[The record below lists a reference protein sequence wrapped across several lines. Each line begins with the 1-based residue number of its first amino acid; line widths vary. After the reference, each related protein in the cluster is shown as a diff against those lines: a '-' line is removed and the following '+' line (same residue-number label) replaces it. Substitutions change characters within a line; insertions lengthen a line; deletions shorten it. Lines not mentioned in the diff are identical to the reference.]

1 MTRDEFADLALAC
14 LGEVTAFARRLT
26 PGGADADDLI
36 QSTYERAFATWS
48 TLRERRACRAWLFQI
63 ARHLHVDRLRA
74 VKARPELRLIDDDDA
89 IPAVATM
96 AADAIERLD
105 AREIDAALS
114 HLDEAQREAVL
125 LCDVWGFAYDE
136 IAGITGV
143 PIGTV
148 RSRIARGRVA
158 IAGWLADAAS
168 ADGKGRRRP

>member
-1 MTRDEFADLALAC
+1 MTRDEFSELALAC

-63 ARHLHVDRLRA
+63 ARHLHFDRLRA

-105 AREIDAALS
+105 AREINAALS

-125 LCDVWGFAYDE
+125 LCDLWGFAYDE
-136 IAGITGV
+136 IAAITSV

-148 RSRIARGRVA
+148 RSRIARGRA
-158 IAGWLADAAS
+158 RLAALLGNAAS
-168 ADGKGRRRP
+168 AEQSERRRP